1 MQSQEIQKLKI
12 KYIGM
17 GVRRLRYEQRL
28 TYLVGLDPVD
38 IGDRMGLNR
47 DESIMVAEIID
58 IKISQEV
65 SEFLELF
72 RINAFSIN

>member
-28 TYLVGLDPVD
+28 AYLVDLDPVD

-47 DESIMVAEIID
+47 DESIMVAEIIG

>member
-28 TYLVGLDPVD
+28 AYLVELDPVD

-47 DESIMVAEIID
+47 DESIMVAEIIN

>member
-1 MQSQEIQKLKI
+1 MRSQEIQKLKI

-28 TYLVGLDPVD
+28 TYLVELDPVD

>member
-28 TYLVGLDPVD
+28 AYLVELDPVD

-65 SEFLELF
+65 SELLELF

>member
-28 TYLVGLDPVD
+28 AYLVELDPVD

>member
-28 TYLVGLDPVD
+28 AYLVELDPVD

-47 DESIMVAEIID
+47 DESIMVAEIIG

>member
-28 TYLVGLDPVD
+28 AYLVELDPVD

-47 DESIMVAEIID
+47 DESIMVAEIIN
-58 IKISQEV
+58 IKNISGG
-65 SEFLELF
+65 F
-72 RINAFSIN
+72 

>member
-28 TYLVGLDPVD
+28 TYLVELDPVD